1 MTVKFAVL
9 LIFIVLLQELLAKF
23 LKLWLPYVLAKK
35 KKTSLS
41 HQRVVIYL
49 ANIHQ
54 YNFAN

>member
-35 KKTSLS
+35 KKPA
-41 HQRVVIYL
+41 YL
-49 ANIHQ
+49 ISA
-54 YNFAN
+54 